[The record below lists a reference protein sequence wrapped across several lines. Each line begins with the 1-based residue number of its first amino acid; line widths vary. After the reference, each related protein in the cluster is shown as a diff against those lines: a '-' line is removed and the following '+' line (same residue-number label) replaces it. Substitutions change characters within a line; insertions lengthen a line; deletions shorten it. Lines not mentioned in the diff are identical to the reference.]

1 LNHFAR
7 TGGLK
12 AANKERSKV
21 QYFLIDPGNS
31 MPRWCQTYAKHDGNG
46 FDWMDA
52 KGRRIELLNSIVLA
66 VAEGETIDDAHKS
79 VPDDIIKLEQ
89 DFASMYLLDPWS
101 EQGWLSPAGKF
112 YGCKYYNHDDIAY
125 ALLRTSPYGLE
136 MSGWIR
142 IHEDFYKNAGLRERG
157 SRAQI
162 RVLLD
167 LGFINPPH
175 DHRRLKGFA
184 VDRNAPAPRYAV
196 KPAASIMLNPII
208 AGRFKPNV
216 EDLMLDVKNRLRE
229 DDTLR
234 AMFDM
239 EHEDVPDVGPG
250 TWMWLFHWEDFDIGC
265 PEDPADILRYDG
277 ITLIKTSFSTLEIE
291 ACSEA
296 GIHFADGA
304 KELLESEL
312 YQMRRRAA

>member
-1 LNHFAR
+1 M
-7 TGGLK
+7 
-12 AANKERSKV
+12 V
-21 QYFLIDPGNS
+21 QYFLIDPGNA
-31 MPRWCQTYAKHDGNG
+31 MPRWCQTHRKNDGSG
-46 FDWMDA
+46 FQWMDFKHRFIDLQTSA
-52 KGRRIELLNSIVLA
+52 VLA
-66 VAEGETIDDAHKS
+66 VAEGETIDDAQKS
-79 VPDDIIKLEQ
+79 VPEDIVKLEQ

-101 EQGWLSPAGKF
+101 EQGWLSPTGKF

-142 IHEDFYKNAGLRERG
+142 VHEDFYKTGGLRDRA
-157 SRAQI
+157 SRAQT

-167 LGFINPPH
+167 LGFINPPD
-175 DHRRLKGFA
+175 DHRRIKGFK
-184 VDRNAPAPRYAV
+184 VDRSAPAPRYAV
-196 KPAASIMLNPII
+196 KPSASVMLNPII
-208 AGRFKPNV
+208 AAHFKPKM
-216 EDLMLDVKNRLRE
+216 EDLMTDVKNRLRQ

-234 AMFDM
+234 ALFDLY
-239 EHEDVPDVGPG
+239 HEDVPDVGPG

-265 PEDPADILRYDG
+265 PEEPSDILRYNG

-312 YQMRRRAA
+312 HQMRRMAA